1 MQAEAEDYRQYTLD
15 RSGGRPEARS
25 ILQEAGLDR
34 QRWPRELKQRE
45 ESKETHGIALPG
57 PEREWSQSQEAC
69 GQSEQFEFLGGGSN
83 WRILTM
89 RVTDKVGHIA

>member
-1 MQAEAEDYRQYTLD
+1 MALGN
-15 RSGGRPEARS
+15 SS
-25 ILQEAGLDR
+25 
-34 QRWPRELKQRE
+34 RE
-45 ESKETHGIALPG
+45 ESKKTHGIALPE

-89 RVTDKVGHIA
+89 GMTDKVGHIV